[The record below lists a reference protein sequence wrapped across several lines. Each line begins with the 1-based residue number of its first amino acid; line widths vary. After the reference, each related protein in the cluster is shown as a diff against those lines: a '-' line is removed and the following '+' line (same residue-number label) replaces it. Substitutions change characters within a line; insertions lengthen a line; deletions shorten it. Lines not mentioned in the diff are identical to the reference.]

1 MHHYR
6 IYDYFHES
14 AVSERELAGQTQ
26 LVIHAGSFSRYVM
39 RSCHSP
45 NGGIRTCRESWFCSL
60 VQDGFWFPSIY
71 RLILKPF
78 RLLKVLPSNT
88 TRTKPMRT
96 LLIGLFLLTV
106 ACRRPSTQF
115 SAMLTPVNQPD
126 DYTRYLKA
134 GDELVAV
141 GSDPA
146 WSLTVNPSKGVL
158 LFKPQHG
165 DSSIVSLSENQIS
178 RTTDSTNGAFGYQ
191 SRDGRIKVSFSPD
204 SCTDKLSGQRY
215 DYRVDVVSQGKNV
228 VGCGVSL
235 RQLSLLQDSWV
246 LTSIQGDSIAT
257 NGPAKTTPRL
267 DISLTQGR
275 VTGTTG
281 CNQLNG
287 PASLGHSLPQKWPA
301 WTRMVR

>member
-1 MHHYR
+1 MAT
-6 IYDYFHES
+6 EG
-14 AVSERELAGQTQ
+14 LT
-26 LVIHAGSFSRYVM
+26 L
-39 RSCHSP
+39 
-45 NGGIRTCRESWFCSL
+45 
-60 VQDGFWFPSIY
+60 
-71 RLILKPF
+71 
-78 RLLKVLPSNT
+78 NT
-88 TRTKPMRT
+88 TRTNVMRT
-96 LLIGLFLLTV
+96 LLVSLLLLTV

-158 LFKPQHG
+158 LFKPQYG
-165 DSSIVSLSENQIS
+165 DSSLVSLSENQIS
-178 RTTDSTNGAFGYQ
+178 RTDDPTNGAFGYQ
-191 SRDGRIKVSFSPD
+191 SRDGRIKVSFRPD

-235 RQLSLLQDSWV
+235 RQLALLQDIWV
-246 LTSIQGDSIAT
+246 LTNMQGDSITAD
-257 NGPAKTTPRL
+257 GPARTIPRL
-267 DISLTQGR
+267 EISLTQGR

-287 PASLGHSLPQKWPA
+287 PVMADTHQIVFGPLATTKMACMGPDGAVETNFLRLLNQPMTYRIDSDKLTLYRQGNPVLTFKK
-301 WTRMVR
+301 VD

>member
-1 MHHYR
+1 
-6 IYDYFHES
+6 
-14 AVSERELAGQTQ
+14 
-26 LVIHAGSFSRYVM
+26 
-39 RSCHSP
+39 
-45 NGGIRTCRESWFCSL
+45 
-60 VQDGFWFPSIY
+60 
-71 RLILKPF
+71 
-78 RLLKVLPSNT
+78 
-88 TRTKPMRT
+88 MRT
-96 LLIGLFLLTV
+96 LLVGLVLLTV

-146 WSLTVNPSKGVL
+146 WSLTVNPSQGVL

-178 RTTDSTNGAFGYQ
+178 RTADSTNGAFGYQ
-191 SRDGRIKVSFSPD
+191 SLDGRIKVLFRPD

-215 DYRVDVVSQGKNV
+215 DYHVDVVSQGKNV

-235 RQLSLLQDSWV
+235 RQLALLHASWV
-246 LTSIQGDSIAT
+246 LTGMQGDSLAT
-257 NGPAKTTPRL
+257 NGPEKTIPRL
-267 DISLTQGR
+267 EISLIQGR

-287 PASLGHSLPQKWPA
+287 PVRADTHQILFGPLITTKMACMDPDGTVETKFLPLLNQPMTYRINSRELTLFRQGKPVL
-301 WTRMVR
+301 TFKKVD